1 MITNGIQ
8 ISIQTAVDG
17 KRPDSGIPPVP
28 TDVRIADDGI
38 YRITDDNEYRIID

>member
-17 KRPDSGIPPVP
+17 KRPDSGVPPVP
-28 TDVRIADDGI
+28 TDVRITDDNI
-38 YRITDDNEYRIID
+38 YRITDNDEYRIID